1 MIQGHGDDLYRY
13 GNRVE
18 INFST
23 NIFNHFDHSPLFDFL
38 ARKLHLI
45 TSYPE
50 PEPTTLEQAIAR
62 QNGVSPD
69 SIMVTNGATEAIYLM
84 AQCFADRVSFI
95 VQPTFAEYA
104 DACRMHGNTPPT
116 DITTPTSADTLGS
129 NTALWLCN
137 PNNPTG
143 NVVPHNELLDTIAR
157 NPHTLFI
164 IDQSYAR
171 YTLKPT
177 LTPSEAA
184 EADNVLLLNSMTKDY
199 GIPGLRLGYVTAS
212 EKLIDMLRRYR
223 MPWAVNSLAISAGLF
238 LINHRS
244 LYTINTEALCQ
255 ECVRVSTLIQK
266 LGIATCPSDSN
277 MLLCRLPEHTAAE
290 LKEFLVDHYGILI
303 RDASNFHT
311 LSPQHFRIAV
321 QTTAENDTLIKAL
334 TEWTKQ

>member
-1 MIQGHGDDLYRY
+1 M
-13 GNRVE
+13 
-18 INFST
+18 
-23 NIFNHFDHSPLFDFL
+23 
-38 ARKLHLI
+38 
-45 TSYPE
+45 
-50 PEPTTLEQAIAR
+50 
-62 QNGVSPD
+62 
-69 SIMVTNGATEAIYLM
+69 
-84 AQCFADRVSFI
+84 
-95 VQPTFAEYA
+95 
-104 DACRMHGNTPPT
+104 
-116 DITTPTSADTLGS
+116 
-129 NTALWLCN
+129 
-137 PNNPTG
+137 
-143 NVVPHNELLDTIAR
+143 PHNELLDTIAR
-157 NPHTLFI
+157 NQHTLFI

-255 ECVRVSTLIQK
+255 ECVRVNTLIQK

-290 LKEFLVDHYGILI
+290 LKKFLVDHYGILI

>member
-23 NIFNHFDHSPLFDFL
+23 NNFNHFDHSPLFGFL

-104 DACRMHGNTPPT
+104 DACSMHGNTPPT
-116 DITTPTSADTLGS
+116 DITTPTAADTFGS

-143 NVVPHNELLDTIAR
+143 NVVPHNELLDTMIPDEPEPILS
-157 NPHTLFI
+157 PHQPGDGGI
-164 IDQSYAR
+164 
-171 YTLKPT
+171 
-177 LTPSEAA
+177 LTMPLR
-184 EADNVLLLNSMTKDY
+184 DNVPEPPTDDWQLT
-199 GIPGLRLGYVTAS
+199 
-212 EKLIDMLRRYR
+212 
-223 MPWAVNSLAISAGLF
+223 
-238 LINHRS
+238 
-244 LYTINTEALCQ
+244 
-255 ECVRVSTLIQK
+255 
-266 LGIATCPSDSN
+266 TCPVCGAECWQTD
-277 MLLCRLPEHTAAE
+277 TARRILALE
-290 LKEFLVDHYGILI
+290 PDVRTACTACALKGLG
-303 RDASNFHT
+303 
-311 LSPQHFRIAV
+311 
-321 QTTAENDTLIKAL
+321 K
-334 TEWTKQ
+334 